1 MPMDWGKLLQ
11 GVGGRL
17 HRQALGVAMREGTKR
32 IGGAQ
37 GPVSQDRGKSNQSRD
52 TQKRLQQMM
61 RIGRRFWK

>member
-1 MPMDWGKLLQ
+1 MDWGKLLQ

-17 HRQALGVAMREGTKR
+17 LRQALGVAMKEGAKR
-32 IGGAQ
+32 MGGEQ
-37 GPVSQDRGKSNQSRD
+37 GRAPQDRSKTNQSRD

>member
-1 MPMDWGKLLQ
+1 MDWGKLLQ

-17 HRQALGVAMREGTKR
+17 LRQALGVAMKEGAKR
-32 IGGAQ
+32 MGGEQ
-37 GPVSQDRGKSNQSRD
+37 GRTPQDRSKTNQSRD